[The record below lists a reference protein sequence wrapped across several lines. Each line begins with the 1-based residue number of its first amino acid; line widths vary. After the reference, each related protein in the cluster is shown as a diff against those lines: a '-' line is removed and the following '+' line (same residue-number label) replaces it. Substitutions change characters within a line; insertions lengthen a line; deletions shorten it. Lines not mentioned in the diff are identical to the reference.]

1 MFTIKLKYAT
11 QQERLINGNEVFW
24 NGGSKTLVVTGTGG
38 DEKYQLLPGDDAY
51 VTNAAGKTVATYTNS
66 TSPVA

>member
-11 QQERLINGNEVFW
+11 KQERLIGGNEVIW
-24 NGGSKTLVVTGTGG
+24 NGGSKTLVVSGTGG
-38 DEKYQLLPGDDAY
+38 DEKFHLLPGDDVY

-66 TSPVA
+66 TQPVT

>member
-11 QQERLINGNEVFW
+11 KQERLIGGNEVLW
-24 NGGSKTLVVTGTGG
+24 NGESKTLSVIGTGG

-66 TSPVA
+66 TQPVA

>member
-11 QQERLINGNEVFW
+11 KQERLINGNEVFW
-24 NGGSKTLVVTGTGG
+24 NGGSKTLVVTGTSG

-66 TSPVA
+66 TQPVA